1 MCGYKLQKKFVK
13 EVGFTSFNHV
23 HARECLKP
31 AFPEKSGRNF
41 VPTFL
46 IFITFYGRVFETIP
60 GNNVVFFLIILL
72 SSFQKVKEI
81 IKQKKAT
88 KKKKKKRRKNE
99 PISLIPLRIGTA
111 WCVATETR
119 DMVTSKNNPNLAIT

>member
-88 KKKKKKRRKNE
+88 KKKKKKKKKE
-99 PISLIPLRIGTA
+99 
-111 WCVATETR
+111 
-119 DMVTSKNNPNLAIT
+119 K